1 MANKLKHI
9 VETPYGRI
17 KTIIEKNNL
26 WFAIGD
32 YAHCIGLGKSFQISR
47 KVPKNE
53 RLEVRE
59 TRGYYPTAYMT
70 EKHLDVTLKYFRG
83 REINWT
89 VYKYVKDNV
98 IPVLRDI
105 QKEFFGTKESA
116 HDVVIE
122 KIEET
127 KQVNITP
134 QETIEALVKRISN
147 LEKVIISIQAEKLS
161 EANIENKKPDIQAN
175 IEPDIEVKKPVEEK
189 KLEPIKFDLPKVIPL
204 PRGYTPKEYDP
215 GKGWRSWVRGMI
227 HQILWRAQD
236 LEPRCSISE
245 QQVWSNLYKRV
256 TTLTGYDLRD
266 LRHELAM
273 EFGSDDSEFA
283 LLDVLERQPNLRR
296 IFLDGVLEMAE
307 RANLLDYKVSR
318 L

>member
-1 MANKLKHI
+1 M
-9 VETPYGRI
+9 
-17 KTIIEKNNL
+17 
-26 WFAIGD
+26 
-32 YAHCIGLGKSFQISR
+32 
-47 KVPKNE
+47 
-53 RLEVRE
+53 
-59 TRGYYPTAYMT
+59 
-70 EKHLDVTLKYFRG
+70 
-83 REINWT
+83 
-89 VYKYVKDNV
+89 
-98 IPVLRDI
+98 
-105 QKEFFGTKESA
+105 
-116 HDVVIE
+116 
-122 KIEET
+122 
-127 KQVNITP
+127 
-134 QETIEALVKRISN
+134 
-147 LEKVIISIQAEKLS
+147 
-161 EANIENKKPDIQAN
+161 
-175 IEPDIEVKKPVEEK
+175 
-189 KLEPIKFDLPKVIPL
+189 
-204 PRGYTPKEYDP
+204 PRGYTPKEYNP

>member
-1 MANKLKHI
+1 MANRLKHI

-32 YAHCIGLGKSFQISR
+32 YAHCIGLRKSFQISR

-98 IPVLRDI
+98 IPVLKDL
-105 QKEFFGTKESA
+105 QNDFFFGKEKVAREST
-116 HDVVIE
+116 VIE
-122 KIEET
+122 KVERED
-127 KQVNITP
+127 KQINVAL
-134 QETIEALVKRISN
+134 QETIEDLVKRVSN

-161 EANIENKKPDIQAN
+161 T
-175 IEPDIEVKKPVEEK
+175 EPDEVQEMKIQPEVKKTVEEK
-189 KLEPIKFDLPKVIPL
+189 KPEPIKFDLPKVIPL

-215 GKGWRSWVRGMI
+215 DKGWRSWVRGMI

-236 LEPRCSISE
+236 LDPRCSISE

-266 LRHELAM
+266 LRHELAL

-296 IFLDGVLEMAE
+296 IFIDGVLETAE
-307 RANLLDYKVSR
+307 RANLLDYKVSK

>member
-1 MANKLKHI
+1 MSKRVKHI
-9 VETPYGRI
+9 VETPYGSI
-17 KTIIEKNNL
+17 KTIIEKNQL

-32 YAHCIGLGKSFQISR
+32 YAHCIELGKSFQISR
-47 KVPKNE
+47 KIPKSE

-70 EKHLDVTLKYFRG
+70 EKHLDVTLKYYRG

-89 VYKYVKDNV
+89 VYEYVKDNV

-116 HDVVIE
+116 RDVVIE
-122 KIEET
+122 KVEET
-127 KQVNITP
+127 KQSNIVP
-134 QETIEALVKRISN
+134 QETIENLIKRISN

-161 EANIENKKPDIQAN
+161 EPNIEANIEVQK
-175 IEPDIEVKKPVEEK
+175 PDIEVKKPAEEK
-189 KLEPIKFDLPKVIPL
+189 ALGPIKFDLPKIIPL

-236 LEPRCSISE
+236 LDPRCSISE

-266 LRHELAM
+266 LRHELAL

-296 IFLDGVLEMAE
+296 IFLDGVLETAE
-307 RANLLDYKVSR
+307 RANLLDYKVSK

>member
-1 MANKLKHI
+1 MSKRVKHI
-9 VETPYGRI
+9 VETPYGSI
-17 KTIIEKNNL
+17 KTIIEKNQL

-32 YAHCIGLGKSFQISR
+32 YAHCIELGKSFQISR
-47 KVPKNE
+47 KIPKSE

-70 EKHLDVTLKYFRG
+70 EKHLDVTLKYYRG

-98 IPVLRDI
+98 IPVLRNI

-122 KIEET
+122 KVEET
-127 KQVNITP
+127 KTNIAP
-134 QETIEALVKRISN
+134 QETIENLIKRISN

-161 EANIENKKPDIQAN
+161 TKPNIEVNIQEKKADI
-175 IEPDIEVKKPVEEK
+175 DVKNTVEEK
-189 KLEPIKFDLPKVIPL
+189 KPEPIKFDLPKIIPL

-236 LEPRCSISE
+236 LDPRCSISE
-245 QQVWSNLYKRV
+245 QQMWSNLYKRV

-266 LRHELAM
+266 LRHELAL

-307 RANLLDYKVSR
+307 RANLLDYKVSK

>member
-1 MANKLKHI
+1 VANRLKHI
-9 VETPYGRI
+9 VETPYGSI
-17 KTIIEKNNL
+17 KTIIEKNQL

-32 YAHCIGLGKSFQISR
+32 YAHCIELGKSFQISR
-47 KVPKNE
+47 KIPKSE

-70 EKHLDVTLKYFRG
+70 EKHLDVTLKYYRG

-122 KIEET
+122 KVEET
-127 KQVNITP
+127 KQSNIAP
-134 QETIEALVKRISN
+134 QETIENLIKRISN

-161 EANIENKKPDIQAN
+161 TKPNIEVNIQEKKADI
-175 IEPDIEVKKPVEEK
+175 DVKNPIEEK
-189 KLEPIKFDLPKVIPL
+189 KPEPIKFDLPKIIPL

-236 LEPRCSISE
+236 LDPRCSISE

-266 LRHELAM
+266 LRHELAL

-307 RANLLDYKVSR
+307 RANLLDYKVSK

>member
-1 MANKLKHI
+1 MSKRVKHI
-9 VETPYGRI
+9 VETPYGSI
-17 KTIIEKNNL
+17 KTIIEKNQL

-32 YAHCIGLGKSFQISR
+32 YAHCIELGKSFQISR
-47 KVPKNE
+47 KIPKSE

-70 EKHLDVTLKYFRG
+70 EKHLDVTLKYYRG

-89 VYKYVKDNV
+89 VYEYVKDNV

-116 HDVVIE
+116 RDVVIE
-122 KIEET
+122 KVEET
-127 KQVNITP
+127 KQSNIVP
-134 QETIEALVKRISN
+134 QETIENLIKRISN

-161 EANIENKKPDIQAN
+161 EPNIEANIEVQK
-175 IEPDIEVKKPVEEK
+175 PDIEVKKPAEEK
-189 KLEPIKFDLPKVIPL
+189 ALGPIKFDLPKIIPL

-236 LEPRCSISE
+236 LDPRCSISE

-266 LRHELAM
+266 LRHELAL
-273 EFGSDDSEFA
+273 EFDSDDSEFA

-296 IFLDGVLEMAE
+296 IFLDGVLETAE
-307 RANLLDYKVSR
+307 RANLLDYKVSK

>member
-1 MANKLKHI
+1 MANRLKHI
-9 VETPYGRI
+9 VETPYGSI
-17 KTIIEKNNL
+17 KTIIEKNQL

-32 YAHCIGLGKSFQISR
+32 YAHCIELGKSFQISR
-47 KVPKNE
+47 KIPKSE

-70 EKHLDVTLKYFRG
+70 EKHLDVTLKYYRG

-122 KIEET
+122 KVEET
-127 KQVNITP
+127 KTNIAP
-134 QETIEALVKRISN
+134 QETIENLIKRISN

-161 EANIENKKPDIQAN
+161 TKPNIEVNIQEKKADI
-175 IEPDIEVKKPVEEK
+175 DVKNPVEEK
-189 KLEPIKFDLPKVIPL
+189 KPEPIKFDLPKIIPL

-236 LEPRCSISE
+236 LDPRCSISE

-266 LRHELAM
+266 LRHELAL

-307 RANLLDYKVSR
+307 RANLLDYKVSK

>member
-1 MANKLKHI
+1 MANRLKHI
-9 VETPYGRI
+9 VDTPYGRI

-32 YAHCIGLGKSFQISR
+32 YAHCIGLKKSFQISR
-47 KVPKNE
+47 KIPKDE
-53 RLEVRE
+53 RLEVQE

-70 EKHLDVTLKYFRG
+70 EKHLDVTLKYYRG

-122 KIEET
+122 KVERED
-127 KQVNITP
+127 KQINVAL
-134 QETIEALVKRISN
+134 QETIEDLVKRVSN

-161 EANIENKKPDIQAN
+161 T
-175 IEPDIEVKKPVEEK
+175 EPDEVQEMKIQPEVKKTVEEK
-189 KLEPIKFDLPKVIPL
+189 KPEPIKFDLPKVIPL

-236 LEPRCSISE
+236 LDPRCSISE

-266 LRHELAM
+266 LRHELAL

-307 RANLLDYKVSR
+307 RANLLDYKVSK